1 MRYLE
6 SRKYV
11 IQGIFVVVGLVY
23 AIKLFSIQVLDP
35 SYKMAAENN
44 ALQKI
49 VQYPFRGLIYDRN
62 GKLLVQNTPVY
73 DLMIVPKEA
82 RSPDTL
88 RFCRLFNIPVEEFRE
103 RIQAAR
109 SYSFVKPSVFLQRLS
124 NQEFASVQD
133 HLVDFPGFYINA
145 RTVRGYSHQSLSHAL
160 GYIGEISP
168 RQLENPK
175 YAGYRAGDYIGIS
188 GIESEYEHYL
198 MGKRGVKHMMVNV
211 RGVQKGSFKDGL
223 YDTLSVAGQNL
234 VSTIDLDLQAYGEKL
249 MQGKLGSVVAIEP
262 ATGEILAFI
271 SAPFYDPNL
280 LTGKEFGKNYLALQR
295 DSLKTL
301 LNRPL
306 MGVYPPGSIYKLVQ
320 ALIGLQEGVIT
331 PSTTFACNR
340 GLVNCHAHSS
350 PTDLMGSIQHSCNPY
365 YYQVFRGIVNQ
376 GRSKNTFRDTS
387 IGLAAWN
394 KHIESFGFGQK
405 LGIDLPNEKKGLLA
419 SNELYD
425 KMYGKDRWKFS
436 TIRSI
441 SIGQGEVGVVP
452 LQMANMAAIFANRG
466 YYYTPHLVRSIGEN
480 GKPLEKYQERH
491 YTTIDPKYFAPI
503 IDGMEAVVKAGTG
516 RMANLE
522 NLGITVCGKTGTA
535 ENKGED
541 HAVFVAFAPKENPQ
555 IALAVYVE
563 NAGFGGNSA
572 APIARL
578 MIEQYLKGTISQKK
592 YEDWVLK
599 AEYLQFLKKNKK
611 TKT

>member
-6 SRKYV
+6 TRKYI
-11 IQGIFVVVGLVY
+11 IQGMFVVVGLLY
-23 AIKLFSIQVLDP
+23 SIKLFSIQVLDP
-35 SYKMAAENN
+35 SYKLAAENN

-49 VQYPFRGLIYDRN
+49 VQYPYRGLIYDRN
-62 GKLLVQNTPVY
+62 GKLMVQNTPVY
-73 DLMIVPKEA
+73 DLMVIPKEA
-82 RSPDTL
+82 RNPDTV
-88 RFCRLFNIPVEEFRE
+88 RFCEVFNIPVEEFRE
-103 RIQAAR
+103 RLLAAKNY
-109 SYSFVKPSVFLQRLS
+109 SYVKPSAFLQRLS
-124 NQEFASVQD
+124 NEEFAAVQD

-175 YAGYRAGDYIGIS
+175 YKGYRASDYIGIS
-188 GIESEYEHYL
+188 GIESEYEPYL
-198 MGKRGVKHMMVNV
+198 MGKRGIKYMMVNV

-234 VSTIDLDLQAYGEKL
+234 VSTIDLDLQQYGEKL
-249 MQGKLGSVVAIEP
+249 MQGKMGSIVAIEP
-262 ATGEILAFI
+262 ATGEILSFV

-295 DSLKTL
+295 DTLKTL

-320 ALIGLQEGVIT
+320 ALIGMQEGVIT
-331 PSTTFACNR
+331 PQTTFPCNR
-340 GLVNCHAHSS
+340 SLVNCHYHPS
-350 PTDLMGSIQHSCNPY
+350 PVDLVGSVQHSCNPY
-365 YYQVFRGIVNQ
+365 YYQVFRNIVNQ
-376 GRSKNTFRDTS
+376 GKSKNTFRDTS
-387 IGLAAWN
+387 IGLANWN
-394 KHIESFGFGQK
+394 RHIQSFGFGQQ
-405 LGIDLPNEKKGLLA
+405 LGIDLPNEKRGLLA

-466 YYYTPHLVRSIGEN
+466 FFYTPHLVRSIGED
-480 GKPLEKYQERH
+480 GEPLEKYKERH
-491 YTTIDPKYFAPI
+491 YTTIDPHHFDVVI
-503 IDGMEAVVKAGTG
+503 EGMEAVVKAGTG

-522 NLGITVCGKTGTA
+522 HLGITVCGKTGTA
-535 ENKGED
+535 ENQGED
-541 HAVFVAFAPKENPQ
+541 HAVFVAFAPKENPK
-555 IALAVYVE
+555 IAIAVYVE
-563 NAGFGGNSA
+563 NAGFGGSSA

-578 MIEQYLKGTISQKK
+578 MIEKYLKGSISQQK
-592 YEDWVLK
+592 YEDWVVN
-599 AEYLQFLKKNKK
+599 AEYLKLLKKRKK
-611 TKT
+611 A

>member
-1 MRYLE
+1 MKYLE

-11 IQGIFVVVGLVY
+11 IQGMFIVVGIVY
-23 AIKLFSIQVLDP
+23 SIKLFSIQVIDE
-35 SYKMAAENN
+35 SYKLAAESN

-49 VQYPFRGLIYDRN
+49 VQYPFRGLVYDRN
-62 GKLLVQNTPVY
+62 GKLLVENTPVY
-73 DLMIVPKEA
+73 DLMVIPKEA
-82 RSPDTL
+82 KNPDTL
-88 RFCRLFNIPVEEFRE
+88 RFCALFNITAEEFRE
-103 RIQAAR
+103 RLIAAKKY
-109 SYSFVKPSVFLQRLS
+109 SYVKPSVFLQRLS
-124 NQEFASVQD
+124 NQEFGSVQD
-133 HLVDFPGFYINA
+133 HLIDFPGFYINA
-145 RTVRGYSHQSLSHAL
+145 RTVRGYSHASMAHSL

-168 RQLENPK
+168 RQLENTRFK
-175 YAGYRAGDYIGIS
+175 GYRSGDYIGIS
-188 GIESEYEHYL
+188 GIESEYEPYL
-198 MGKRGVKHMMVNV
+198 AGKRGVKYMMVNV
-211 RGVQKGSFKDGL
+211 RGVQKGSFKEGL
-223 YDTLSVAGQNL
+223 YDTLSIAGQNL
-234 VSTIDLDLQAYGEKL
+234 VSTLDLDLQQYGEKL
-249 MQGKLGSVVAIEP
+249 MKGKMGSVVAIEP

-280 LTGKEFGKNYLALQR
+280 LTGKELGRNYLQLQR

-331 PSTTFACNR
+331 PNTMFACNKS
-340 GLVNCHAHSS
+340 LVNCHPHSS
-350 PTDLMGSIQHSCNPY
+350 PTNLMGSVQHSCNPY
-365 YYQVFRGIVNQ
+365 YYQVFRNIVNQ
-376 GRSKNTFRDTS
+376 NKSPNTFRDTS
-387 IGLAAWN
+387 IGLANWN

-425 KMYGKDRWKFS
+425 KIYGKDRWKFS

-466 YYYTPHLVRSIGEN
+466 YYYTPHLIRSIGED
-480 GKPLEKYQERH
+480 GKPLEKYTERH
-491 YTTIDPKYFAPI
+491 YTTIDPKHFTPI
-503 IDGMEAVVKAGTG
+503 IDGMESVVKAGTG
-516 RMANLE
+516 RKANLDH
-522 NLGITVCGKTGTA
+522 LGITVCGKTGTA

-541 HAVFVAFAPKENPQ
+541 HAVFVAFAPKENPK

-563 NAGFGGNSA
+563 NAGFGGQSA

-578 MIEQYLKGTISQKK
+578 MIEKYMKGAISQQSF
-592 YEDWVLK
+592 EDWVVN
-599 AEYLQFLKKNKK
+599 AEYLKLLKKKK
-611 TKT
+611 KA

>member
-6 SRKYV
+6 SRKYIV
-11 IQGIFVVVGLVY
+11 QGMFLVVGLVY

-35 SYKMAAENN
+35 SYKLAAENN

-62 GKLLVQNTPVY
+62 GKLMVQNTPVY
-73 DLMIVPKEA
+73 DLMVIPKEA
-82 RSPDTL
+82 RNPDTL
-88 RFCRLFNIPVEEFRE
+88 RFCEVFNIPVEDFRE
-103 RIQAAR
+103 RLLAAR
-109 SYSFVKPSVFLQRLS
+109 KYSYVKPSVFLQRLS
-124 NQEFASVQD
+124 NEEFASVQD
-133 HLVDFPGFYINA
+133 NLVDFPGFYINA

-160 GYIGEISP
+160 GYIGEISA
-168 RQLENPK
+168 RQMENPK
-175 YAGYRAGDYIGIS
+175 YQGYRAGDYIGIS
-188 GIESEYEHYL
+188 GIESEYEPFL
-198 MGKRGVKHMMVNV
+198 MGKRGIKYMMVNV

-234 VSTIDLDLQAYGEKL
+234 ISTIDLDLQQYGEKL
-249 MQGKLGSVVAIEP
+249 MQGKMGSVVAIEP
-262 ATGEILAFI
+262 ATGEILSFI

-331 PSTTFACNR
+331 PNSTFPCNKS
-340 GLVNCHAHSS
+340 LVNCHHHPS
-350 PTDLMGSIQHSCNPY
+350 PVNLVGSVQHSCNPY
-365 YYQVFRGIVNQ
+365 YYQVFRNIVNQ
-376 GRSKNTFRDTS
+376 GKSPNTFKDTG
-387 IGLAAWN
+387 IGLANWN
-394 KHIESFGFGQK
+394 RHIQSFGFGEQ
-405 LGIDLPNEKKGLLA
+405 LGIDLPNEKRGLLA

-466 YYYTPHLVRSIGEN
+466 FFHIPHLVRSVGED
-480 GKPLEKYQERH
+480 GQPLEKYRERH
-491 YTTIDPKYFAPI
+491 YTTVDPKHFDVVI
-503 IDGMEAVVKAGTG
+503 EGMEAVIKAGTG

-522 NLGITVCGKTGTA
+522 HLGITVCGKTGTA
-535 ENKGED
+535 ENRGED
-541 HAVFVAFAPKENPQ
+541 HAVFVAFAPKENPK
-555 IALAVYVE
+555 IAIAVYVE
-563 NAGFGGNSA
+563 NAGFGGSSA

-578 MIEQYLKGTISQKK
+578 MIEKYLTGTISQQKF
-592 YEDWVLK
+592 EDWVVN
-599 AEYLQFLKKNKK
+599 AEYLELLKKKK
-611 TKT
+611 KA

>member
-6 SRKYV
+6 NRKYI
-11 IQGIFVVVGLVY
+11 IQGIFIVVGLIY
-23 AIKLFSIQVLDP
+23 SFKLFSIQVVDK
-35 SYKMAAENN
+35 SYKLAAETN
-44 ALQKI
+44 AVQKI

-73 DLMIVPKEA
+73 DLMVVPKEVK
-82 RSPDTL
+82 SPDTI
-88 RFCRLFNIPVEEFRE
+88 RFCQLFSIPVEKFRE
-103 RIQAAR
+103 RLLAAR
-109 SYSFVKPSVFLQRLS
+109 NYSYVKPSVFLQRLS
-124 NQEFASVQD
+124 NEEFASVQD

-145 RTVRGYSHQSLSHAL
+145 RTVRGYSHQSLAHVL

-175 YAGYRAGDYIGIS
+175 FADYQSGDYIGIS
-188 GIESEYEHYL
+188 GIESEYEPYL
-198 MGKRGVKHMMVNV
+198 MGKRGVKYMMVNV
-211 RGVQKGSFKDGL
+211 RGIQKGSFKDGL

-234 VSTIDLDLQAYGEKL
+234 VSTIDLDLQQYGEKL
-249 MQGKLGSVVAIEP
+249 MKGKLGSIVAIEP
-262 ATGEILAFI
+262 SSGEVLAFV

-280 LTGKEFGKNYLALQR
+280 LSGKDFGKNYLQLQH

-331 PSTTFACNR
+331 SNTVLPCNKS
-340 GLVNCHAHSS
+340 LVNCHTHPS
-350 PTDLMGSIQHSCNPY
+350 PIDLRGSIQYSCNPY
-365 YYQVFRGIVNQ
+365 YYQLFRSIVNQ
-376 GRSKNTFRDTS
+376 GKSKNTFRDTG
-387 IGLAAWN
+387 IGLAKWN
-394 KHIESFGFGQK
+394 KHIESFGFGQQ

-441 SIGQGEVGVVP
+441 SIGQGEVSVVP
-452 LQMANMAAIFANRG
+452 LQMANMVAILANRG
-466 YYYTPHLVRSIGEN
+466 FYYTPHVVRSVGDK
-480 GKPLEKYQERH
+480 GKPLEKYAKRH
-491 YTTIDPKYFAPI
+491 YTTIDPKHFDPV
-503 IDGMEAVVKAGTG
+503 IDGMAAVVKSGTG
-516 RMANLE
+516 FMARLDKI
-522 NLGITVCGKTGTA
+522 GIEVCGKTGTA

-541 HAVFVAFAPKENPQ
+541 HAVFVAFAPKENPK

-563 NAGFGGNSA
+563 NAGFGGSSA

-578 MIEQYLKGTISQKK
+578 MIEQYLNDSISQP
-592 YEDWVLK
+592 EFEEWVVE
-599 AEYLQFLKKNKK
+599 AQYLELLKKRKK
-611 TKT
+611 G